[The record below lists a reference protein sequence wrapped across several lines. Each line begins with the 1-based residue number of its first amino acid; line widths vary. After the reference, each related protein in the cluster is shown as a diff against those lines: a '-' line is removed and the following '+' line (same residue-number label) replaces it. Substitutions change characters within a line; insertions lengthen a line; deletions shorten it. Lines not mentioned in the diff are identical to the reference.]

1 MRIELD
7 GLWELVEDDVGD
19 SFSALLEGFL
29 RLLEELKVSLRRMYH
44 HLAVTS
50 QPCVLTSISTECG
63 TSQSI
68 TSLRNGLDSHI
79 QDIEYTIQRRQAEF
93 LTAVKYV

>member
-29 RLLEELKVSLRRMYH
+29 RPLEEFKVTLHGTYY
-44 HLAVTS
+44 HLAVS
-50 QPCVLTSISTECG
+50 FHWDALTSASTESG

-68 TSLRNGLDSHI
+68 TSLGNGLDSHI
-79 QDIEYTIQRRQAEF
+79 QNIEYTIQREQGEF
-93 LTAVKYV
+93 LAAVKYV